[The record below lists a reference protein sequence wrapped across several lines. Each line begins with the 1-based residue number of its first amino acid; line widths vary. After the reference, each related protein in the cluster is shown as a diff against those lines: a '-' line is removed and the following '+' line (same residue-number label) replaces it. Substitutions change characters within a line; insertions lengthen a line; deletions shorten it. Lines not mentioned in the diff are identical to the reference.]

1 MLHSVS
7 HQTSLVFELFF
18 GETERDGVLY
28 FERVLPVEVLEQCC
42 SFHSDT
48 QSVHTRTRGIVREG
62 KLGYF
67 MKGLMQAL
75 HLILNAALF
84 YFLPSTSVISKGRAV
99 KGGRRRDIQ
108 KLIESLL
115 LSVRF

>member
-42 SFHSDT
+42 FIPFRYAISSHKNSRDRERGEIGVLHERTHASFTLDT
-48 QSVHTRTRGIVREG
+48 QRSFVLFPPLNICYQQGKSGEGREAERHTE
-62 KLGYF
+62 
-67 MKGLMQAL
+67 A
-75 HLILNAALF
+75 N
-84 YFLPSTSVISKGRAV
+84 
-99 KGGRRRDIQ
+99 
-108 KLIESLL
+108 
-115 LSVRF
+115 

>member
-1 MLHSVS
+1 M
-7 HQTSLVFELFF
+7 
-18 GETERDGVLY
+18 LY
-28 FERVLPVEVLEQCC
+28 FILSVFFQLRCSSSAV

-75 HLILNAALF
+75 HLILRAALF
-84 YFLPSTSVISKGRAV
+84 YFLPNRH
-99 KGGRRRDIQ
+99 
-108 KLIESLL
+108 L
-115 LSVRF
+115 LSARGER